1 MKEVAVQEL
10 EQSREAREK
19 VESCRMK
26 TEKPMKTKKILKAEK
41 KRTVISY

>member
-1 MKEVAVQEL
+1 MMPHEVGAKKNMKEVAVQEL

-26 TEKPMKTKKILKAEK
+26 TEKPMKTKKF
-41 KRTVISY
+41 